1 VLDIIKL
8 TVVLTVVALAA
19 GLAIGFVH
27 DQTAEKI
34 AQQQQR
40 AQETAL
46 RQVFPED
53 ATVEERTGEDPLPH
67 TYWAARSGDALI
79 GYAFRGSSR
88 GYSSDIEFM
97 IGVDPRGEI
106 IGLSI
111 LSQSETPGLGARVQ
125 ETPSTSY
132 IWNGLFVKKEKVVP
146 WFTQQFVGI
155 QGDTAI
161 DIRKGDEWHQL
172 TTQQREELAAD
183 NAITAIT
190 GSTISTRAVT
200 RGIESIIP
208 AYLAALTDS
217 SGGNQ

>member
-27 DQTAEKI
+27 DQTEEKI

-46 RQVFPED
+46 RRVFPED
-53 ATVEERTGEDPLPH
+53 ATVEQRAGAGSLPDV
-67 TYWAARSGDALI
+67 YWTAHADDSLI

-97 IGVDPRGEI
+97 IGVDPGGEI

-132 IWNGLFVKKEKVVP
+132 IWNGLFVKKEKVLP
-146 WFTQQFVGI
+146 WFTQQFVGL
-155 QGDTAI
+155 QGDSAI
-161 DIRKGDEWHQL
+161 AIRKGDEWHQL
-172 TTQQREELAAD
+172 TKKQREELAAN

-200 RGIESIIP
+200 RGIESVIP
-208 AYLAALTDS
+208 SYLAALSDS
-217 SGGNQ
+217 SGEDQ